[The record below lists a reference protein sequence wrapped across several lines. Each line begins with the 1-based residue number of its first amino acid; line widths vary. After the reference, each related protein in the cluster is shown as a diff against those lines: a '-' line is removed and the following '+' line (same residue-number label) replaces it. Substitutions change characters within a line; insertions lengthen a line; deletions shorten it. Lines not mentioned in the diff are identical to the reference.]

1 MSSAHTVAMWS
12 ILTVMSFG
20 LLAQSPTCS
29 LDAVI
34 SILRPDGDANSNG
47 VDDDANS
54 NGTDDDSNSN
64 GTDDDANSNG
74 TDDDNSSALRIVAD
88 LTGPGPAHGDA
99 EYREEGARRSLK
111 VELEDAAA
119 GSTHDVLVRGILIGQ
134 LTIGALGEGE
144 LEFDTNIEPGHL
156 PWPANLPTELTP
168 GTQVQVGPASG
179 VLGS

>member
-1 MSSAHTVAMWS
+1 MWS